1 MKSKFFKFL
10 LMSFIALLAFASC
23 KKDDNTPS
31 KIIVKMGAQSNT
43 TAGAFY
49 SIGQNKVYTQD
60 LASTSQDTIDLLCFY
75 ENVAPSRI
83 NNITLSSV
91 GANITGI
98 FTGTSTPDNW
108 TTKRLTTFT
117 LPSTAITTAEFDL
130 IKQSDAVIASYY
142 DNSVTT
148 GNKKAKDLKVD
159 DIYAFKT
166 HDNIYGLFKVITV
179 VEGADGYVE
188 FELKYKK

>member
-1 MKSKFFKFL
+1 MKLKFFKFL
-10 LMSFIALLAFASC
+10 MMSLVALFVFASC
-23 KKDDNTPS
+23 KKDDDKPS

-43 TAGAFY
+43 TIGAFY
-49 SIGQNKVYTQD
+49 SIDQNKVYAQD
-60 LASTSQDTIDLLCFY
+60 LASTNQDKIDFLCFY

-91 GANITGI
+91 GASITGI
-98 FTGTSTPDNW
+98 YTGTTTPDNW

-117 LPSTAITTAEFDL
+117 APTTTITTAEFDL
-130 IKQSDAVIASYY
+130 LKLNDAVIESYF
-142 DNSVTT
+142 NSTLT
-148 GNKKAKDLKVD
+148 SGNKKAKDLKVD

-166 HDNIYGLFKVITV
+166 QDNVFGLVKVISV
-179 VEGADGYVE
+179 AQGADGYVE